1 MLGLKLDRW
10 AGGWADD
17 PPSSHL
23 DSNPRWRGQWK
34 PLLQSPATVPSQ
46 DVARYPDH
54 NLPAAGHRRLLTS
67 SASKSSIQRFVIT
80 DLLLVEST
88 YYRFHI

>member
-34 PLLQSPATVPSQ
+34 PLLQSPIEIQTKVDPKVRNHGEGLYLR
-46 DVARYPDH
+46 DRGVNAR
-54 NLPAAGHRRLLTS
+54 LA
-67 SASKSSIQRFVIT
+67 
-80 DLLLVEST
+80 
-88 YYRFHI
+88 

>member
-34 PLLQSPATVPSQ
+34 PLLQSPATVPSSAVKQ
-46 DVARYPDH
+46 SIGSTIGFHNHGDRQILTQVASRHPH
-54 NLPAAGHRRLLTS
+54 
-67 SASKSSIQRFVIT
+67 KVM
-80 DLLLVEST
+80 
-88 YYRFHI
+88 

>member
-34 PLLQSPATVPSQ
+34 PLLQSPIEIQTKVDPKVRNHGDRQ
-46 DVARYPDH
+46 ILTQVASRHPH
-54 NLPAAGHRRLLTS
+54 
-67 SASKSSIQRFVIT
+67 KVM
-80 DLLLVEST
+80 
-88 YYRFHI
+88 

>member
-23 DSNPRWRGQWK
+23 DSNPRWRGQW
-34 PLLQSPATVPSQ
+34 
-46 DVARYPDH
+46 
-54 NLPAAGHRRLLTS
+54 NLPCSHQPQSRARMS
-67 SASKSSIQRFVIT
+67 PDIQIT
-80 DLLLVEST
+80 ICQPRVT
-88 YYRFHI
+88 GGY